1 MYDIA
6 TKGVNKLSGE
16 LSTAFVKVAEENAAA
31 QDLDS
36 AAIFDSGIVEQV
48 AKKGNDNVSDD
59 DSEATTTVPEQL
71 EDYES
76 DMDMERDMDSSAE
89 ASEPFETVVKFEPP
103 SAVIDAGKEDKKQVA
118 NQVMISSGY
127 SVIKS

>member
-6 TKGVNKLSGE
+6 TKSVNKLSGE
-16 LSTAFVKVAEENAAA
+16 LSTAFVKVAEENANA
-31 QDLDS
+31 QDLDK
-36 AAIFDSGIVEQV
+36 AAIFDSGIIEQV
-48 AKKGNDNVSDD
+48 AGKNKN
-59 DSEATTTVPEQL
+59 EPEITTTESAKV

-76 DMDMERDMDSSAE
+76 DMDMESDMDSSAE
-89 ASEPFETVVKFEPP
+89 PSEPFETIVKFEPP
-103 SAVIDAGKEDKKQVA
+103 TPVVDAIKNEKQQSA